1 MSKVFFENTPLVQN
15 ICMEVSSRCGG
26 FLQDKVAI
34 ASFKAM
40 MCGVSEF
47 LKTVKSPKTP
57 MAFTITDTEGNFIA
71 GAYVVYNESPDTT
84 DEASGNWNYAW
95 TFYKDDIPENATVY
109 DIKSE
114 TTHKIITDAA
124 FKYAS
129 AVYYGG
135 EAIID
140 MFTIC
145 FSVLKDY
152 LLEVATEDDVYEME
166 DPGVFEAQAKI
177 ENGEKVIALIPNGK
191 LKSILKGENGDET
204 IEKENSEKEK

>member
-1 MSKVFFENTPLVQN
+1 
-15 ICMEVSSRCGG
+15 MEVSSRCGG

-47 LKTVKSPKTP
+47 LKTTKTP
-57 MAFTITDTEGNFIA
+57 KHPVAFTITDTEDNFIV
-71 GAYVVYNESPDTT
+71 GAHISYNDSPEQKT
-84 DEASGNWNYAW
+84 DDASGNWNYAW
-95 TFYKDDIPENATVY
+95 TFYKEDIPEDAVVY

-152 LLEVATEDDVYEME
+152 LLEVATEDDRYEME
-166 DPGVFEAQAKI
+166 DPGVFEAFAEIK
-177 ENGEKVIALIPNGK
+177 NGEKEIGLTPSGK
-191 LKSILKGENGDET
+191 LKSIAKGKNGDET